1 MNLKRWLKEYYKISL
16 CIIYAIILIS
26 AVVFVGF
33 IFASIIAGIGIT
45 CLVIYVVILEYRIR
59 KYIKREKREKREIRE
74 IRNYILIAMGFAV
87 ICLMF
92 LFHLLSP
99 INTLLHRYNNLIDYV
114 NKKYN
119 TTHSHQSVIFFGE
132 TMESIVVLIDTI
144 IVVIV
149 VIIILMVY
157 LTIRWSFKE
166 SKKSERNEQKKK

>member
-16 CIIYAIILIS
+16 CIIHAIILIS
-26 AVVFVGF
+26 AAIFVGF
-33 IFASIIAGIGIT
+33 VFTSIIAGIGIT
-45 CLVIYVVILEYRIR
+45 CLVIYIVIPEYQIR
-59 KYIKREKREKREIRE
+59 KYIKREKREKREIR
-74 IRNYILIAMGFAV
+74 NYILITMGFAV

-99 INTLLHRYNNLIDYV
+99 INTLLHRYNHLIDYV

-119 TTHSHQSVIFFGE
+119 TAHSHQSVIFFGE